1 MLVQFEIGC
10 VKYLVR
16 IVSCP
21 CSSCSLALQL
31 LVHQKVEITG
41 GLLCIVTKKKKKK
54 KKKKCH
60 VIGKWINLIKFIP
73 LEKIAK
79 PQKVYCYCT

>member
-1 MLVQFEIGC
+1 MQFEIGC

-41 GLLCIVTKKKKKK
+41 GLLCIVTKKKKKRK
-54 KKKKCH
+54 KKNAMSL
-60 VIGKWINLIKFIP
+60 GNGLIS
-73 LEKIAK
+73 
-79 PQKVYCYCT
+79 